1 MNVEFQIHGVL
12 AAGQS
17 VWKQDDM
24 DYYQTFYAQRSE
36 NVLMTV
42 DTLQRPHGLC
52 TYYNYLRSNNVVSAR
67 EGSYFGMSV
76 RIDGAFCIDV
86 RGMYDILDNLF
97 EKMVVGK
104 ILLPIEGG
112 RFKFAVDR
120 FEDLSDYL
128 TQLEQNFFGM
138 YSAFFALSDFIQLNG
153 ASLPKRYNVN
163 PVDVTPSLV
172 KQLLNQHLKIGVSPE
187 IAPISA
193 QESIRKARVDI
204 ERERQQ
210 LLASADNCNQELSN
224 LLTEIDRLRQD
235 NQRLTNSTQS
245 SNRDGEINEML
256 RQIGK
261 PLTRLSKFVG
271 ERYPDDVKDDKKD
284 DKQAIGLNTILL
296 LVILAFVIIMN
307 LFGVKSCNNN
317 QLGQQQACA
326 QAVKDTITT
335 TYTQIYENS
344 NTIQNDMEEEIFDE
358 VSKIDFSTAHLNVDP
373 NPPLRVGEGYT
384 LSLTKKGN
392 ASQSFL
398 FNGQGEWQYRIGDA
412 DPIKLETYESNTAY
426 LPIAENMRGKKIL
439 IEFLYK
445 GSAVVNRDLI
455 IQ

>member
-163 PVDVTPSLV
+163 PVDVSTSLV

-187 IAPISA
+187 IAPLSA
-193 QESIRKARVDI
+193 QESIRKARADI

-224 LLTEIDRLRQD
+224 LRTEIDRLRQD
-235 NQRLTNSTQS
+235 NQRLTNQAHS

-261 PLTRLSKFVG
+261 PISRLSKVICDRFP
-271 ERYPDDVKDDKKD
+271 EEISNEKKEDK
-284 DKQAIGLNTILL
+284 GLNTLL
-296 LVILAFVIIMN
+296 LWAILALIIIMN
-307 LFGVKSCNNN
+307 LFGVKSCNSN
-317 QLGQQQACA
+317 QALPQQASA
-326 QAVKDTITT
+326 QNVRDTTLTATYGRVGQAVDTSPRDNIE
-335 TYTQIYENS
+335 ENPV
-344 NTIQNDMEEEIFDE
+344 EEVPI
-358 VSKIDFSTAHLNVDP
+358 IDFTGVWPDIAP
-373 NPPLRVGEGYT
+373 NANLEIGKRYT
-384 LSLTKKGN
+384 LSLTKN
-392 ASQSFL
+392 RQP
-398 FNGQGEWQYRIGDA
+398 FNIDGEGVWQYKYD
-412 DPIKLETYESNTAY
+412 DVVVKLDTYENIAQLYVTDNSLKNKSIQIECLY
-426 LPIAENMRGKKIL
+426 NDSVVVVRNPIQ
-439 IEFLYK
+439 
-445 GSAVVNRDLI
+445 